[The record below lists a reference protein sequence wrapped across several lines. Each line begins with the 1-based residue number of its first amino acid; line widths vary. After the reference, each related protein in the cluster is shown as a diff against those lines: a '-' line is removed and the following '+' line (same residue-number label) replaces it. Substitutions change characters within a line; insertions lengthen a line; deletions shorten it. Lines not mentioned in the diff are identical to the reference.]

1 MTEGSDMDELLRALG
16 QAEPPVPAALEAA
29 REVLWSAVAAD
40 MLAADPAGGNA
51 RTRAAGT
58 GRLCDDTRRHRGEP
72 GS

>member
-1 MTEGSDMDELLRALG
+1 MNELLRTLG

-40 MLAADPAGGNA
+40 MLAADPAGGSA
-51 RTRAAGT
+51 RTRA
-58 GRLCDDTRRHRGEP
+58 GRPREDTRRHRGEP